1 MDKTEYSEFINH
13 PLWRK
18 KREDVFRFYG
28 KKCSKCGSTK
38 FPHVHH
44 KTYARGKM
52 PWEYPIENFIVL
64 CERCHKA
71 SHGYEYTRNQCNVCG
86 KEISEKFKL
95 CIDCHNKIVSKK
107 ETEKKALERKIKA
120 LEETLQQNKSART
133 ASTALDINRLEK
145 ERERMI
151 AEKSTVEKSLSEMDR
166 DRKREAQRIESQISS
181 LRKLIVSAVVVIVA
195 LAAFFGLRSILSEK
209 KDYISLN
216 EVKPHIGKYV
226 IVQGVISQIKYAKKG
241 NIYLNMGGK
250 YPRHKLELVIFKGK
264 TSEFR
269 NLSHL
274 ENKIVEVKGKI
285 STYKGKP
292 QPQIIINKESQ
303 IEVQ

>member
-28 KKCSKCGSTK
+28 KKCSKCGSKK

-86 KEISEKFKL
+86 KEIPEKFKL
-95 CIDCHNKIVSKK
+95 CIDC
-107 ETEKKALERKIKA
+107 
-120 LEETLQQNKSART
+120 QNK
-133 ASTALDINRLEK
+133 
-145 ERERMI
+145 
-151 AEKSTVEKSLSEMDR
+151 TVGKMER
-166 DRKREAQRIESQISS
+166 DRKTEAQRIESQISS
-181 LRKLIVSAVVVIVA
+181 LRKVIVSAVVVIVT
-195 LAAFFGLRSILSEK
+195 LAAFFGLRSVLSEKKEPPTLPIKK

-226 IVQGVISQIKYAKKG
+226 IVQGVISQINYAKNG

-250 YPRHKLELVIFKGK
+250 YPRHKLGLVIFK

-269 NLSHL
+269 NLTHL
-274 ENKIVEVKGKI
+274 ENKIVKVKGKL

-292 QPQIIINKESQ
+292 QIIINKKSQ

>member
-13 PLWRK
+13 PLWRE
-18 KREDVFRFYG
+18 KREDVFRLYG

-44 KTYARGKM
+44 KTYTRGKM

-71 SHGYEYTRNQCNVCG
+71 SHGYEYTQNRCNACG
-86 KEISEKFKL
+86 KEIPEKFKL
-95 CIDCHNKIVSKK
+95 CINCHNK
-107 ETEKKALERKIKA
+107 
-120 LEETLQQNKSART
+120 
-133 ASTALDINRLEK
+133 
-145 ERERMI
+145 
-151 AEKSTVEKSLSEMDR
+151 TVGEMER
-166 DRKREAQRIESQISS
+166 DRKTEAQRIESQISS
-181 LRKLIVSAVVVIVA
+181 LRQLIISAVVVIVA
-195 LAAFFGLRSILSEK
+195 FTAFFGLRSILSEK

-216 EVKPHIGKYV
+216 EVKSHIGKNV
-226 IVQGVISQIKYAKKG
+226 IVQGVISQITYAKNG

-250 YPRHKLELVIFKGK
+250 YPRHKLGLIIFKVK
-264 TSEFR
+264 TIEFR

-274 ENKIVEVKGKI
+274 ENKIVKVKGKI

-292 QPQIIINKESQ
+292 RIIINKESQ
-303 IEVQ
+303 IEVQRDIRGAHS